1 MSISKPS
8 ALFSRL
14 ALSLVCASLAFSAAC
29 LCAQEKPAIDARH
42 DPADDDL
49 LFQLGVPD
57 ARSGEFRLGLDDWR
71 KAREEKGEKVWR
83 QVVGET
89 PDKLWPARH
98 FSTMEYGGLG
108 YRYALEIQ
116 FESARDYDRP
126 LWLVVGISFTHWTE
140 PSVICVSTNGAASK
154 KVRCPI
160 VAIDQ
165 PGQLNLETN
174 DRGKFEAV
182 LIEVPAGAVKKGTNV
197 VEIALEDG
205 SWLYYDYVALRERK
219 EPLKQ
224 LDPPPP
230 PELLKKFKE
239 SGMSGV
245 DEIVFAVRKP
255 SIDGHWYAN
264 FGYYAAASDDDR
276 PFRPH
281 DGGSLRVLNLTTGKV
296 RTLLDDPNG
305 SVRDPVV
312 HYDGKKILFSYL
324 RSGTEHY
331 NLFEINV
338 DGSGLRQITSGPYDD
353 VEACY
358 LPDGDIA
365 FCSTRCM
372 RYVQCWLTHVAT
384 VYRCGPNGE
393 NIRMLSA
400 NVEQD
405 NEPWV
410 LHHGQLAYTRWEY
423 VDREQVTYHH
433 LWTMNPDGTRQ
444 TVLFGNQFKYMLFIG
459 VKPIPGSDKIV
470 ATIAPGHGMRE
481 HYGRVAVIDP
491 KLGPDDFSAAA
502 YISKGNSHSDPW
514 AFSET
519 EFMAAKKSQL
529 VLLDENGVEDPIYA
543 LPKDEAAKNYW
554 IQEPRPLITR
564 EREPLVADATDY
576 AKTTGTLVLSD
587 IYAGR
592 RMKDVP
598 RGTVKELL
606 VMETLPEPIHY
617 SGGMDM
623 ASYKGTFTLERIL
636 GTVPVTPEG
645 AASIELPANRS
656 VFFIALDHEGR
667 AVKRMH
673 SFTSVMPGETTSCV
687 GCHETRTETPGTEFD
702 KHVFAVAGKPVAP
715 TPVADVPDVFDFMRD
730 IQPLFD
736 KYCVECHNADRADG
750 GVDLTGDWTPLYNR
764 SYWEISR
771 RNMLGDNRNRPMSD
785 FEPYAIGSQASS
797 LYKMICEEHGGAKFT
812 DAEKKLVR
820 FWLEAGAPYAGTYAA
835 NGTGLIGWFYRN
847 VNTHNDKDWP
857 ETAAMKEAIAR
868 RCDGCHT
875 PTDVEK
881 NLPHTMSEDRED
893 VHQYERYIKRVDY
906 YNLSRPE
913 KSKILRAPLAKDQGG
928 LEKCVETTPDGTKRA
943 VFASTDDPDYQT
955 VLAGVRRGRE
965 YILNESNRWTMKPFV
980 ANPAYIREMKR
991 YGVLPEDFDEKTPI
1005 DPYEVDRKYWKLF
1018 ELDSK
1023 TKN

>member
-1 MSISKPS
+1 
-8 ALFSRL
+8 
-14 ALSLVCASLAFSAAC
+14 
-29 LCAQEKPAIDARH
+29 
-42 DPADDDL
+42 
-49 LFQLGVPD
+49 
-57 ARSGEFRLGLDDWR
+57 
-71 KAREEKGEKVWR
+71 
-83 QVVGET
+83 
-89 PDKLWPARH
+89 
-98 FSTMEYGGLG
+98 
-108 YRYALEIQ
+108 
-116 FESARDYDRP
+116 
-126 LWLVVGISFTHWTE
+126 
-140 PSVICVSTNGAASK
+140 
-154 KVRCPI
+154 
-160 VAIDQ
+160 
-165 PGQLNLETN
+165 
-174 DRGKFEAV
+174 
-182 LIEVPAGAVKKGTNV
+182 
-197 VEIALEDG
+197 
-205 SWLYYDYVALRERK
+205 
-219 EPLKQ
+219 
-224 LDPPPP
+224 
-230 PELLKKFKE
+230 
-239 SGMSGV
+239 
-245 DEIVFAVRKP
+245 
-255 SIDGHWYAN
+255 
-264 FGYYAAASDDDR
+264 
-276 PFRPH
+276 
-281 DGGSLRVLNLTTGKV
+281 
-296 RTLLDDPNG
+296 
-305 SVRDPVV
+305 
-312 HYDGKKILFSYL
+312 
-324 RSGTEHY
+324 
-331 NLFEINV
+331 
-338 DGSGLRQITSGPYDD
+338 
-353 VEACY
+353 
-358 LPDGDIA
+358 
-365 FCSTRCM
+365 
-372 RYVQCWLTHVAT
+372 
-384 VYRCGPNGE
+384 
-393 NIRMLSA
+393 
-400 NVEQD
+400 
-405 NEPWV
+405 
-410 LHHGQLAYTRWEY
+410 
-423 VDREQVTYHH
+423 
-433 LWTMNPDGTRQ
+433 
-444 TVLFGNQFKYMLFIG
+444 MLFIG

-529 VLLDENGVEDPIYA
+529 VLLDGNGVEDPIYA
-543 LPKDEAAKNYW
+543 LPKDEAAKDYW

-564 EREPLVADATDY
+564 EREPLAADATDY
-576 AKTTGTLVLSD
+576 AKTTGTLVLSA

-598 RGTVKELL
+598 RGTVKEIL

-645 AASIELPANRS
+645 AAAIELPANRS

-736 KYCVECHNADRADG
+736 KYCVECHNADRVDG

-771 RNMLGDNRNRPMSD
+771 RNACD
-785 FEPYAIGSQASS
+785 EAYAIYNLTKYWRETLS
-797 LYKMICEEHGGAKFT
+797 

-913 KSKILRAPLAKDQGG
+913 KSKILRAPLAKEQGG
-928 LEKCVETTPDGTKRA
+928 LEKCVETAPDGTKRP

-1023 TKN
+1023 AKN

>member
-8 ALFSRL
+8 AFFLRL
-14 ALSLVCASLAFSAAC
+14 ALSFVCAAAAFSAAC

-42 DPADDDL
+42 DRADDDL
-49 LFQLGVPD
+49 IFQLGVPD

-83 QVVGET
+83 QVIGET

-116 FESARDYDRP
+116 FESARDYDKP
-126 LWLVVGISFTHWTE
+126 LWLVVGVSFTHWTE

-174 DRGKFEAV
+174 DRGKFESV

-324 RSGTEHY
+324 RAGAEHY
-331 NLFEINV
+331 NLFEINA

-384 VYRCGPNGE
+384 VHRCGPNGE

-410 LHHGQLAYTRWEY
+410 LHNGQLAYTRWEY

-433 LWTMNPDGTRQ
+433 LWTMNPD
-444 TVLFGNQFKYMLFIG
+444 
-459 VKPIPGSDKIV
+459 
-470 ATIAPGHGMRE
+470 
-481 HYGRVAVIDP
+481 
-491 KLGPDDFSAAA
+491 
-502 YISKGNSHSDPW
+502 
-514 AFSET
+514 
-519 EFMAAKKSQL
+519 
-529 VLLDENGVEDPIYA
+529 
-543 LPKDEAAKNYW
+543 
-554 IQEPRPLITR
+554 
-564 EREPLVADATDY
+564 
-576 AKTTGTLVLSD
+576 
-587 IYAGR
+587 
-592 RMKDVP
+592 
-598 RGTVKELL
+598 
-606 VMETLPEPIHY
+606 
-617 SGGMDM
+617 
-623 ASYKGTFTLERIL
+623 
-636 GTVPVTPEG
+636 
-645 AASIELPANRS
+645 
-656 VFFIALDHEGR
+656 
-667 AVKRMH
+667 
-673 SFTSVMPGETTSCV
+673 
-687 GCHETRTETPGTEFD
+687 
-702 KHVFAVAGKPVAP
+702 
-715 TPVADVPDVFDFMRD
+715 
-730 IQPLFD
+730 
-736 KYCVECHNADRADG
+736 
-750 GVDLTGDWTPLYNR
+750 
-764 SYWEISR
+764 
-771 RNMLGDNRNRPMSD
+771 
-785 FEPYAIGSQASS
+785 
-797 LYKMICEEHGGAKFT
+797 
-812 DAEKKLVR
+812 
-820 FWLEAGAPYAGTYAA
+820 
-835 NGTGLIGWFYRN
+835 
-847 VNTHNDKDWP
+847 
-857 ETAAMKEAIAR
+857 
-868 RCDGCHT
+868 
-875 PTDVEK
+875 
-881 NLPHTMSEDRED
+881 
-893 VHQYERYIKRVDY
+893 
-906 YNLSRPE
+906 
-913 KSKILRAPLAKDQGG
+913 
-928 LEKCVETTPDGTKRA
+928 
-943 VFASTDDPDYQT
+943 
-955 VLAGVRRGRE
+955 
-965 YILNESNRWTMKPFV
+965 
-980 ANPAYIREMKR
+980 
-991 YGVLPEDFDEKTPI
+991 
-1005 DPYEVDRKYWKLF
+1005 
-1018 ELDSK
+1018 
-1023 TKN
+1023 